1 MIARG
6 ALLAAS
12 LLLLAA
18 CDKPVNDSSDLAA
31 GPATESGNAL
41 MRSAEAAAA
50 DAQARSAP
58 APNALQSVESA
69 NTTNATTTGD
79 KR

>member
-18 CDKPVNDSSDLAA
+18 CDKPVDDSGDLAA
-31 GPATESGNAL
+31 EPGAESGNAL

-58 APNALQSVESA
+58 APNALRSVEA
-69 NTTNATTTGD
+69 DNDTNATTTGD
-79 KR
+79 TR